1 MKKGID
7 FCVFLF
13 YTDFVRVERK
23 QQKGEKMKEIEKEVL
38 RIAIEGN
45 NTEYVNK
52 YTANLW
58 SEITSSDVDSLI
70 NNFDKLSHNQSIA
83 LRTLAASAL
92 KTGFK
97 EAEKYGN
104 DKLSEVLAK
113 TEATIRYLEQNV
125 KIFGKE
131 QAE

>member
-1 MKKGID
+1 MQTNFEKGID
-7 FCVFLF
+7 FCVFYI
-13 YTDFVRVERK
+13 YTYKK
-23 QQKGEKMKEIEKEVL
+23 QQKGEEMKEIEKDVL

-45 NTEYVNK
+45 DTEYVNK
-52 YTANLW
+52 YIASFW

-70 NNFDKLSHNQSIA
+70 NNFDKLSHNQSIS
-83 LRTLAASAL
+83 LRTLAAAAL
-92 KTGFK
+92 ETGFK

-104 DKLSEVLAK
+104 DKFSEVLAK
-113 TEATIRYLEQNV
+113 TEATIRYVEQNV